1 MDVNDFLAFA
11 RRSIPSSDDTADI
24 KKDLA
29 KVKSEITE
37 IQLVLEHD
45 TNKKIAMIAEGNFN
59 LTRKPDEAL
68 KGVIEREMLLLRAA
82 SLENELRQIKNSIKL
97 TA

>member
-1 MDVNDFLAFA
+1 
-11 RRSIPSSDDTADI
+11 
-24 KKDLA
+24 
-29 KVKSEITE
+29 
-37 IQLVLEHD
+37 
-45 TNKKIAMIAEGNFN
+45 MIAEVNFN

>member
-1 MDVNDFLAFA
+1 MDVNDFHAFA
-11 RRSIPSSDDTADI
+11 RRSIPGSDDTADI

-45 TNKKIAMIAEGNFN
+45 TNKKISMIAEGNFN